1 MGALALGAVLALT
14 DLLPF
19 SGVTSGVSVAIGGLI
34 VLATMAYSVRE
45 SRRAEKTEEDQDAA

>member
-34 VLATMAYSVRE
+34 VLATMAYGVRE

>member
-1 MGALALGAVLALT
+1 VGALALGAVLVLT